1 MAHVITSARPTTS
14 FFANALRA
22 TGSFLMA
29 ITEGASRMRTVRTL
43 ENKSDQELADI
54 GIRREDIAR
63 AVFVGRYYI

>member
-1 MAHVITSARPTTS
+1 MAYAIASSRPAAT
-14 FFANALRA
+14 FFANALRKIG
-22 TGSFLMA
+22 TFLMA
-29 ITEGASRMRTVRTL
+29 ITEGASRMRTVRNL